1 MSDQLVPVLLLA
13 ALFALILAAMA
24 WGWRRR
30 GRSQQ
35 HLPAPDRFGLEALG
49 EGTAHG
55 PVDAV
60 YVDTVLAE
68 QPLERV
74 VAHGLGQRSRAEV
87 SLGDGGSWHLR
98 REGAPDLTIPAA
110 AVAEITAGP
119 GMAGKFIGGD
129 GLLIIRWRLGDQLL
143 DTGLRLA
150 SRADHDLLLTR
161 KDPA

>member
-1 MSDQLVPVLLLA
+1 MSGRLIPVLLLA
-13 ALFALILAAMA
+13 ALFVLILAAMA

-35 HLPAPDRFGLEALG
+35 HLPPPADSSLEELG
-49 EGTAHG
+49 EAIAHG

-74 VAHGLGQRSRAEV
+74 VAHGLGRRANAAV
-87 SLGDGGSWHLR
+87 TLGDGGSWRLER
-98 REGAPDLTIPAA
+98 KGSAALTIPGP
-110 AVAEITAGP
+110 AVSELTSGP

-150 SRADHDLLLTR
+150 RRTDHDVLLSR
-161 KDPA
+161 KEHS